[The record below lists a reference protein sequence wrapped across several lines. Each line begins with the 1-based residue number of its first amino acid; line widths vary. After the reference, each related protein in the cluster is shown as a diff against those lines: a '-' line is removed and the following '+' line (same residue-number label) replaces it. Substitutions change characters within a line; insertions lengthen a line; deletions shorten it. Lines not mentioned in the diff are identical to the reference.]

1 MVEVVE
7 PFKLYPTPIRYTY
20 KVIGSLSMLWMD
32 IQMQTNTI
40 NTTNVSPNLVKLAKF
55 KWWMG

>member
-20 KVIGSLSMLWMD
+20 KVIGSLSMLWMG
-32 IQMQTNTI
+32 IEMHTI
-40 NTTNVSPNLVKLAKF
+40 TLTITNVSPRVE
-55 KWWMG
+55 